1 LFKYQWH
8 LQNNGQPV
16 FGDTLPVR
24 GVDLDMGGLHTWGV
38 RGKGVIVGVIDSGLE
53 IRHEDLKDN
62 VVPGGSK
69 NFVDGSNDPTP
80 IKGSEAAAHGTA
92 VAGIIAAVGWNG
104 KGVRGVAPEAR
115 LKGFNV
121 LSEDFPPPQLGDE
134 NAGEQQNINTRYSWG
149 DGFESKDVDVFNNSW
164 GSEGPGYPSVALA
177 EVRSW
182 ERLMASTR
190 KGKGGIYLKA
200 AGNEFADYQS
210 DGKNICTDPRTK
222 KLQLSCI
229 SASTDPINSYI
240 GVITVASVNASGVR
254 SSYSNAGSSLW
265 VSGLGGEYGLQKA
278 YLPPK
283 AKQFPPVYF
292 EPAIVT
298 TDLSGCDRG
307 KNQNDQPYNAL
318 ATSRSKIDSSC
329 NYTATMNGTSAAA
342 PTVAGVAA
350 LMLGVNP
357 NLTQRDVKYILAST
371 ARQIDAAQPKA
382 IYEGFV
388 VDPGWITNAA
398 GHHFSNWYGFGLVD
412 AMAAVKM
419 AGSFKSL
426 PPMRDSGWQFS
437 DSGDVKIQGARSPE
451 PAELGVTIDQKFK
464 VEAVQFS
471 FRTTHKTPSN
481 LMAVLISPSG
491 TKSYVQTPFSALEPL
506 EASDM
511 GFEVS
516 LAASNAFLDESAQ
529 GTWKLQVIDVAD
541 PKVQAK
547 LYDFKIRIVG
557 H

>member
-1 LFKYQWH
+1 MDKLF
-8 LQNNGQPV
+8 P
-16 FGDTLPVR
+16 DVR
-24 GVDLDMGGLHTWGV
+24 AT
-38 RGKGVIVGVIDSGLE
+38 
-53 IRHEDLKDN
+53 
-62 VVPGGSK
+62 
-69 NFVDGSNDPTP
+69 
-80 IKGSEAAAHGTA
+80 
-92 VAGIIAAVGWNG
+92 
-104 KGVRGVAPEAR
+104 
-115 LKGFNV
+115 
-121 LSEDFPPPQLGDE
+121 
-134 NAGEQQNINTRYSWG
+134 
-149 DGFESKDVDVFNNSW
+149 
-164 GSEGPGYPSVALA
+164 
-177 EVRSW
+177 
-182 ERLMASTR
+182 
-190 KGKGGIYLKA
+190 
-200 AGNEFADYQS
+200 
-210 DGKNICTDPRTK
+210 
-222 KLQLSCI
+222 
-229 SASTDPINSYI
+229 
-240 GVITVASVNASGVR
+240 
-254 SSYSNAGSSLW
+254 
-265 VSGLGGEYGLQKA
+265 
-278 YLPPK
+278 
-283 AKQFPPVYF
+283 YF
-292 EPAIVT
+292 DPAIVT
-298 TDLSGCDRG
+298 TDLSGCLRG
-307 KNQNDQPYNAL
+307 MNQNGDWVSNAL
-318 ATSRSKIDSSC
+318 DTSRSKIDSSC
-329 NYTATMNGTSAAA
+329 NYTAAMNGTSAAA

-419 AGSFKSL
+419 AASFKSL